1 MTREEIGDE
10 ISRYINENFLFGDRR
25 VEPTESLIGSG
36 VVDSTGILEIITFLE
51 DRFEVSFNDA
61 ELVADN
67 FNTVERM
74 VSFVL
79 SKLTPPSSR

>member
-51 DRFEVSFNDA
+51 NRFQVSFDDA

-67 FNTVERM
+67 FNTVEHM